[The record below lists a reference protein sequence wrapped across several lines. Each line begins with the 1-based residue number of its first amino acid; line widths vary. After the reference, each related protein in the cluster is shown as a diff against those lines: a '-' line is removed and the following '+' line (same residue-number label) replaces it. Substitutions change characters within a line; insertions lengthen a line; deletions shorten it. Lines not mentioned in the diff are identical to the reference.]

1 MAEENYTSQSEIEE
15 VSPPSNDAMN
25 DQSFINQDVSVPEVN
40 MSPTINVTP
49 PDKFDPDISSQFLT
63 EGSKY
68 GYSDPTALDW
78 DSVIDQIDTT
88 GFGPMVD
95 PYAKMTIDIA
105 TELNT
110 MAAFPLDNANN
121 TYPG

>member
-68 GYSDPTALDW
+68 GYILLLKECGHILRYKTFL
-78 DSVIDQIDTT
+78 
-88 GFGPMVD
+88 F
-95 PYAKMTIDIA
+95 YL
-105 TELNT
+105 LN
-110 MAAFPLDNANN
+110 FHL
-121 TYPG
+121 